1 MNTAT
6 DKDKIPIL
14 DVGRFVGAV
23 IVVFV
28 HYETI
33 FGSPIV
39 YGTLGTTFLS
49 WFFVLSGFILSY
61 NYPEIIGRAGYFRF
75 YSHRIIRIFPA

>member
-1 MNTAT
+1 M

-33 FGSPIV
+33 FGNPIV

-61 NYPEIIGRAGYFRF
+61 NYPEIV
-75 YSHRIIRIFPA
+75 S